1 MCPLEGF
8 CYMRSFVNRK
18 FKPIL
23 MICIIFLILTSFRL
37 LWLVYHAPPEQPLAY
52 HGVLDLRSYELK
64 DDKPITLN
72 GEWEF
77 TPEVLVDPS
86 SKSNNISTVKSDWA
100 LVPTPNKNDVPYPFG
115 SYRLRILLKP
125 DQKQTYGIRISTAKT
140 ASKLF
145 INGQLVEQSGT
156 VANTKGSHKGLDI
169 PYTTFFEASQNEI
182 DIILQVSN
190 FDTTENVGIS
200 KSITF
205 GSAKSISRRD
215 ELNQTSVTFIIT
227 AFVLQ
232 CLYSILVYLFVYRR
246 KVVLFFTTGLLFMSL
261 RWLMDSRE
269 FITWVHIDYNWYE
282 KLDHIIY
289 LLSAFFFV
297 QFMRFLLKKFQS
309 AKMFRWFTVIYFL
322 CILYILFSPIKY
334 LLLVNGIFYGFYLF
348 SFIVAIVFIL
358 KEYYQKLEGA
368 YFLAIT
374 AISAMSML
382 IWVVIKSVAPIEIP
396 FYPFEYVLA
405 FLGFAGFWFNHFSK
419 TRNQVDELVD
429 ELKKANK
436 LKDEFLENSSQKLW
450 SPLNEMI
457 TVTQIII
464 DSKDGSLTPKQ
475 KADLKL
481 IINIGRGMS
490 FVLRDI
496 LDFTRLKEN
505 SLQLDLQSVNVRA
518 VVSGIFDILKFMA
531 DGKQIQ
537 FKSAIPHSFPNLH
550 ADEKRL
556 IQVLFNLLYT
566 SVKYTN
572 GKLIVVEAQ
581 FSDGI
586 ASIYI
591 KDSGLTIDE
600 KTQKRVLASDDQD
613 DLNITAKDIEL
624 GLSVCRKLIELHG
637 GTLQIDTVS
646 NQGTEFIFTL
656 PLAEE
661 PVSEMEK
668 IEGERVELS
677 VDQIASHAEQRE
689 KQFMILAVD
698 DDPVQ
703 LKVIGNI
710 FSSEQYEVVSVTS
723 GEEALSYLNI
733 TEWDLVIVD
742 AIMPNMSGYEVT
754 QSIRKHY
761 SILELPI
768 LLLTARNYPEDVYTG
783 FALGVNDYVTKP
795 INSLELKSRG
805 QALIDLKHSIS
816 ERLQMEAAWLQ
827 AQIQPHFLYN
837 TLNTIASLSEI
848 DSSRMVKLLDEFG
861 HYLHGSFDEKN
872 LQRVVPLE
880 HELDLVRS
888 YLYIEKERFGERL
901 QIEWEIDENLMIEI
915 PPLTI
920 QPLVE
925 NAIRHGVLKKAS
937 GGTIC
942 IRITDHENC
951 AEIAIID
958 NGIGMDEAKLNQ
970 VLDEKNETERGIGVI
985 NTNRRLKRIYG
996 RGLQITSLPNQG
1008 TEVMFEV
1015 PK

>member
-1 MCPLEGF
+1 
-8 CYMRSFVNRK
+8 MRSSVNQK

-23 MICIIFLILTSFRL
+23 MICITFLILTSLRL
-37 LWLVYHAPPEQPLAY
+37 IWLVYHAPPEQPLAH

-64 DDKPITLN
+64 DDKTITLN
-72 GEWEF
+72 GEWQF
-77 TPEVLVDPS
+77 IPEVLVDPS
-86 SKSNNISTVKSDWA
+86 STMRNVSNVKSEWS
-100 LVPTPNKNDVPYPFG
+100 LVPNKKNVPYTFG
-115 SYRLRILLKP
+115 SYHLRVLLKP
-125 DQKQTYGIRISTAKT
+125 DQKQTYGIRIPTAKT

-145 INGQLVEQSGT
+145 VNGQLVNQSGR
-156 VANTKGSHKGLDI
+156 VANNKESHKGLDM
-169 PYTTFFEASQNEI
+169 PYTAFFEANKNEI
-182 DIILQVSN
+182 DIVLQVSN
-190 FDTTENVGIS
+190 FDTDENVKIA

-205 GSAKSISRRD
+205 GSTKAISGAEQLD
-215 ELNQTSVTFIIT
+215 QTLVTFIIT

-232 CLYSILVYLFVYRR
+232 SLYTILVYLFVYRR
-246 KVVLFFTTGLLFMSL
+246 KVVLFFTSGLLFMSL

-269 FITWVHIDYNWYE
+269 FIAWLHIDYNWYV
-282 KLDHIIY
+282 KLDHITY
-289 LLSAFFFV
+289 LVSAFFFV
-297 QFMRFLLKKFQS
+297 QFMRYLLTENQS
-309 AKMFRWFTVIYFL
+309 AKIFRWCTTIYFL
-322 CILYILFSPIKY
+322 CIFYILFSPIKY
-334 LLLVNGIFYGFYLF
+334 VLLVDTIFYGFYLC
-348 SFIVAIVFIL
+348 SFITAIFFAL
-358 KEYYQKLEGA
+358 EEYYQKLEGV
-368 YFLAIT
+368 YFLVF
-374 AISAMSML
+374 SAVSSMSMF
-382 IWVVIKSVAPIEIP
+382 IWIVIKSIASIEIP
-396 FYPFEYVLA
+396 FYPFDYLLA
-405 FLGFAGFWFNHFSK
+405 FLGFAGFWFKHFSK
-419 TRNQVDELVD
+419 TRDQVNELVD
-429 ELKKANK
+429 ELRKANK
-436 LKDEFLENSSQKLW
+436 QKDEFLENSSQKLW

-457 TVTQIII
+457 TVTQTIF
-464 DSKDGSLTPKQ
+464 DSKDGSLAPKQ
-475 KADLKL
+475 KDDLKL
-481 IINIGRGMS
+481 IINIGRGMA

-505 SLQLDLQSVNVRA
+505 TLQLEFKSVNVRA
-518 VVSGIFDILKFMA
+518 VISAIFDILKFMA

-537 FKSAIPHSFPNLH
+537 FASAIPHSFPNVI
-550 ADEKRL
+550 ADEKQL
-556 IQVLFNLLYT
+556 IQILFNLLYT

-600 KTQKRVLASDDQD
+600 KTQKRVLASNDQE
-613 DLNITAKDIEL
+613 DLIITAKDIEL

-646 NQGTEFIFTL
+646 NQGTAFIFTL

-668 IEGERVELS
+668 IEVERVELS
-677 VDQIASHAEQRE
+677 VDQIASHSEQRE

-703 LKVIGNI
+703 LRVIANI
-710 FSSEQYEVVSVTS
+710 FSDEQYEVISVAN

-733 TEWDLVIVD
+733 MEWDLVIID
-742 AIMPNMSGYEVT
+742 AIMPDMSGYELT

-827 AQIQPHFLYN
+827 AQIQPHFFYN

-848 DSSRMVKLLDEFG
+848 DSSRMVRLLDEFG
-861 HYLHGSFDEKN
+861 NYLQGSFDTEN

-937 GGTIC
+937 GGTVC
-942 IRITDHENC
+942 IRITDLGNC
-951 AEIAIID
+951 VQIAIID
-958 NGIGMDEAKLNQ
+958 NGIGMDEAKLKQ
-970 VLDEKNETERGIGVI
+970 VLDEKNETGRGIGVI

-996 RGLQITSLPNQG
+996 RGLQVTSSPGQG
-1008 TEVMFEV
+1008 TEAMFEV